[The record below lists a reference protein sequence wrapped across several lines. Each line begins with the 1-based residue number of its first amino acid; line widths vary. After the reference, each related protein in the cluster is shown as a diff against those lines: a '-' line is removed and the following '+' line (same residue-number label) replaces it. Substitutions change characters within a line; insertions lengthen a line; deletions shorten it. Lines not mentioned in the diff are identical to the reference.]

1 MFLFA
6 TVAKVTPVKEVGV
19 NRNIITHLGGKTA
32 TKLVTKISFEVTF
45 SWRLNEIPPA
55 AKMVLVES
63 VQTFGWM
70 IQTLSDT
77 EDTVRESAVR
87 KHERQALG
95 LASRQ
100 WVHWVRRQW
109 RMILSK
115 MKQQKFRNAK
125 ILNHL
130 SIGPKQNYG
139 KDLCGHTGTD

>member
-1 MFLFA
+1 M
-6 TVAKVTPVKEVGV
+6 
-19 NRNIITHLGGKTA
+19 
-32 TKLVTKISFEVTF
+32 TF

-70 IQTLSDT
+70 IQTLNDT

-87 KHERQALG
+87 KHERQELG
-95 LASRQ
+95 LASR
-100 WVHWVRRQW
+100 HWVRRQW

-115 MKQQKFRNAK
+115 MKQQKFINAK

-139 KDLCGHTGTD
+139 KETLQRGASVQWPASLAADYLALQSLVWRFLVSSLTLFRICVGTQAQTKIQDP